1 MNESML
7 NRHRHIKI
15 PTCFVP
21 LLLII
26 DSSSSEPEVCST
38 VDRTGIGC
46 VSASGHGPM
55 TKHIFHNFPYFM
67 MFTLVLFMPLFK
79 IFLSLLFRSLSLRL
93 CGVSVKSVLATVKIG
108 RAESR
113 SSFGGQ
119 AVLSLRVTPA

>member
-1 MNESML
+1 
-7 NRHRHIKI
+7 
-15 PTCFVP
+15 
-21 LLLII
+21 
-26 DSSSSEPEVCST
+26 
-38 VDRTGIGC
+38 
-46 VSASGHGPM
+46 M
-55 TKHIFHNFPYFM
+55 TEQIFHNFPYFM
-67 MFTLVLFMPLFK
+67 MFTSVLFMPLFK